1 MDNDLD
7 QIIEQ
12 KNKLLRN
19 WILNTFLVIGFVVI
33 FGYIF
38 LSAPLE
44 NKNITIH
51 VSSGQSVSSI
61 LLELKNENAIRSEL
75 ALKIF
80 IKLLK
85 RDSDV
90 ISGDYLIKKDSP
102 VWVVAWQLSHGYHN
116 IEPIKITFREGLTNE
131 QIALILAQKLPSF
144 QKDLFLSKVEGK
156 QGYLFPDTYFFYPLD
171 TTEEIVKKFSN
182 DFEVRTRKISA
193 QAKSNNKDF
202 SDILIMASILEGEA
216 GGPEDIKIISG
227 ILWKR
232 ISLGMPLQVD
242 IDKSTYTQKGLP
254 NNPLNNPGLVSI
266 EAALTPESSSYL
278 YYLHDKNGR
287 VHYASNFEEHKIN
300 INNYLK

>member
-102 VWVVAWQLSHGYHN
+102 VWVVAWQLSRGHHN
-116 IEPIKITFREGLTNE
+116 IEPIKVTLREGLTNE
-131 QIALILAQKLPSF
+131 QIASILAVKLPGF
-144 QKDLFLSKVEGK
+144 RKDLFMAKVEGK

-171 TTEEIVKKFSN
+171 TSDEIVQKLSN
-182 DFEVRTRKISA
+182 DFGIRTRKISS
-193 QAKSNNKDF
+193 QIKSSNKDF

-216 GGPEDIKIISG
+216 SGPDDIKIISG

-232 ISLGMPLQVD
+232 IALNMPLQVD
-242 IDKSTYTQKGLP
+242 IDKSTYTHKGLP
-254 NNPLNNPGLVSI
+254 NAPLNNPGLMSMDGSLNPI
-266 EAALTPESSSYL
+266 SSSYL
-278 YYLHDKNGR
+278 YYLHDKNGT
-287 VHYASNFEEHKIN
+287 VHYARTFEEHKRN